1 MIDPVRVLPVVALGL
16 LWLGCSAPPEKVDV
30 QQTYPELGT
39 RAALKPPLPPE
50 SAEMG
55 QLIVF
60 SLIQREPRTD
70 ITDINDY
77 PPLSSVRTGYTVYDK
92 NGIVMVEVPNYV
104 PSIDSGPT
112 KTSLPPGK
120 YLIRLDQPQEGPNYF
135 WVTIKNGEL
144 TRIDEK
150 DLSKQQVVPTVK

>member
-1 MIDPVRVLPVVALGL
+1 MMDAVKVVPVVALGL
-16 LWLGCSAPPEKVDV
+16 LWLGCSAAPEKVDV

-39 RAALKPPLPPE
+39 REAIKPPLPPE

-60 SLIQREPRTD
+60 SPVQREPRTD
-70 ITDINDY
+70 ITEINDY

-92 NGIVMVEVPNYV
+92 NGIEMVQVPNYV
-104 PSIDSGPT
+104 PSIYSGPT

-120 YLIRLDQPQEGPNYF
+120 YLVRLDEPQEGPNYF
-135 WVTIKNGEL
+135 WVAIQKGEL

-150 DLSKQQVVPTVK
+150 DLVKQVVPPAK